1 MNKVKKFNGQSFGEE
16 LFNSISHG
24 VGALLAIAG
33 LVVGIVLAAIRSDAM
48 SIVGIILYGSSLVI
62 LYTSSCLY
70 HAFPA
75 NRAKKVF
82 QIFDHCSIFLLIW
95 GTYIPVCFSL
105 FRGFYGWLLFGLNGA
120 LAVLGIVF
128 NSINLAKWHRYSL
141 VLYVLMGWSVMLVAD
156 QLSKIGTKGLVLLI
170 AGGVAYTGG
179 IVFYA
184 IHKKLFHFIWHLFVL
199 LGSVL
204 HYFFVIGYCI

>member
-1 MNKVKKFNGQSFGEE
+1 MNKVKKFNGQTFGEE

-33 LVVGIVLAAIRSDAM
+33 LVVGTVLAAIRSDAM
-48 SIVGIILYGSSLVI
+48 SIVGMILYGSSLVI
-62 LYTSSCLY
+62 LYISSCLY

-105 FRGFYGWLLFGLNGA
+105 FRGFHGWLLFGINGA
-120 LAVLGIVF
+120 LAILGIVF
-128 NSINLAKWHRYSL
+128 NSINLARWHKFSL
-141 VLYVLMGWSVMLVAD
+141 IAYVLMGWSVMIVANR
-156 QLSKIGTKGLVLLI
+156 LGEIPTKGLILLI

-184 IHKKLFHFIWHLFVL
+184 IHKKYFHFIWHLFVL
-199 LGSVL
+199 LGSIL

>member
-1 MNKVKKFNGQSFGEE
+1 MNKVKKIHSQSFSEE

-24 VGALLAIAG
+24 MGALLAIAG
-33 LVVGIVLAAIRSDAM
+33 LVVGTVFAAIKSDAM
-48 SIVGIILYGSSLVI
+48 SIVGIILYGASLVV
-62 LYTSSCLY
+62 LYSCSCLY

-82 QIFDHCSIFLLIW
+82 QVFDHCSIFLLIW

-105 FRGFYGWLLFGLNGA
+105 FRGFYGWLLFGINGFFA
-120 LAVLGIVF
+120 ILGIVL
-128 NSINLAKWHRYSL
+128 NSVNLARWHRFSL
-141 VLYVLMGWSVMLVAD
+141 ILYVLMGWSVMVVANRLSEIPTEGLIFLV
-156 QLSKIGTKGLVLLI
+156 V
-170 AGGVAYTGG
+170 GGIAYTGG

-184 IHKKLFHFIWHLFVL
+184 IHKKYFHFIWHLFVL

>member
-33 LVVGIVLAAIRSDAM
+33 LVVGTVLAAIRSDAM

-105 FRGFYGWLLFGLNGA
+105 FRGFHGWLLFGINGA
-120 LAVLGIVF
+120 FAILGIVF
-128 NSINLAKWHRYSL
+128 NSINLARWHKFSL
-141 VLYVLMGWSVMLVAD
+141 IVYVLMGWSVMIVANR
-156 QLSKIGTKGLVLLI
+156 LGEIPTTGLIFLI
-170 AGGVAYTGG
+170 AGGIAYTGG

-184 IHKKLFHFIWHLFVL
+184 VHKKYFHFIWHLFVL
-199 LGSVL
+199 LGSIL

>member
-1 MNKVKKFNGQSFGEE
+1 MNKVKKIHSQSFSEE

-24 VGALLAIAG
+24 MGALLAIAG
-33 LVVGIVLAAIRSDAM
+33 LVVGTVFAAIKSDAM
-48 SIVGIILYGSSLVI
+48 SIVGIILYGASLVV
-62 LYTSSCLY
+62 LYSCSCLY

-82 QIFDHCSIFLLIW
+82 QVFDHCSIFLLIW

-105 FRGFYGWLLFGLNGA
+105 FRGFYGWLLFGINGFFA
-120 LAVLGIVF
+120 ILGIVL
-128 NSINLAKWHRYSL
+128 NSVNLARWHRFSL
-141 VLYVLMGWSVMLVAD
+141 ILYVLMGWSVMVVANRLSEIPTEGLIFLVA
-156 QLSKIGTKGLVLLI
+156 
-170 AGGVAYTGG
+170 GGIAYTGG

-184 IHKKLFHFIWHLFVL
+184 IHKKYFHFIWHLFVL
-199 LGSVL
+199 LGSIL

>member
-24 VGALLAIAG
+24 IGALLAIAG
-33 LVVGIVLAAIRSDAM
+33 LTVGTVIAAIKSDAM
-48 SIVGIILYGSSLVI
+48 SIVGIILYGASLVI
-62 LYTSSCLY
+62 LYTCSCLY

-82 QIFDHCSIFLLIW
+82 QVFDHCSIFLLIW

-105 FRGFYGWLLFGLNGA
+105 FRGFYGWLLFGINGFFA
-120 LAVLGIVF
+120 ILGIVL
-128 NSINLAKWHRYSL
+128 NSINLARWHKFSL
-141 VLYVLMGWSVMLVAD
+141 VLYVFMGWSVMLVANR
-156 QLSKIGTKGLVLLI
+156 LSEIPTNGLLWLI
-170 AGGVAYTGG
+170 AGGIAYTGG

-184 IHKKLFHFIWHLFVL
+184 VHKKYFHFIWHLFVL
-199 LGSVL
+199 LGSIL

>member
-24 VGALLAIAG
+24 IGALLAIAG
-33 LVVGIVLAAIRSDAM
+33 LVIGTVMAAIKSDAM
-48 SIVGIILYGSSLVI
+48 SIVGIILYGASLVI
-62 LYTSSCLY
+62 LYTCSCLY

-82 QIFDHCSIFLLIW
+82 QVFDHCSIFLLIW

-105 FRGFYGWLLFGLNGA
+105 FRGFYGWLLFGINGFFA
-120 LAVLGIVF
+120 ILGIVL
-128 NSINLAKWHRYSL
+128 NSINLARWHKFSL
-141 VLYVLMGWSVMLVAD
+141 ILYVFMGWSVMLVANR
-156 QLSKIGTKGLVLLI
+156 LSEIPTNGLLWI
-170 AGGVAYTGG
+170 ITGGIAYTGG

-184 IHKKLFHFIWHLFVL
+184 VHKKYFHFIWHLFVL
-199 LGSVL
+199 LGSIL

>member
-48 SIVGIILYGSSLVI
+48 SIVGMILYGSSLVI
-62 LYTSSCLY
+62 LYTSACLY

-82 QIFDHCSIFLLIW
+82 QIFDHC
-95 GTYIPVCFSL
+95 
-105 FRGFYGWLLFGLNGA
+105 
-120 LAVLGIVF
+120 
-128 NSINLAKWHRYSL
+128 
-141 VLYVLMGWSVMLVAD
+141 
-156 QLSKIGTKGLVLLI
+156 
-170 AGGVAYTGG
+170 
-179 IVFYA
+179 
-184 IHKKLFHFIWHLFVL
+184 
-199 LGSVL
+199 
-204 HYFFVIGYCI
+204 